1 MTSEQIDYYNCEDCQ
16 LTELG
21 IQDAEIHRHASG
33 HTVVPVYV

>member
-1 MTSEQIDYYNCEDCQ
+1 MSDKINYYNCEDCQ

-21 IQDAEIHRHASG
+21 IQDAETHRFVSG